1 MVQSTLSPPLTL
13 EAFLATP
20 EIEASPAW
28 ELTDAIAHQKPMPT
42 LFHSRIQRNLV
53 NYIHARTD
61 RYEVIQE
68 LRCIV
73 PPNSPVPDISVIAVE
88 RLGEEDGPFNSALD
102 WLIEVRSPDQ
112 STLKLQSK
120 ILHCL
125 DKGTQLAWLIDC
137 DRDRV
142 WVWDADGLPMVYEG
156 DDQLPDLDLELGL
169 TVNDLAAMAR
179 QR

>member
-1 MVQSTLSPPLTL
+1 MIQSTLSPPLTL
-13 EAFLATP
+13 EEFLATP

-28 ELTDAIAHQKPMPT
+28 ELTDGTAQQKPMPT

-53 NYIHARTD
+53 NYINARTKI
-61 RYEVIQE
+61 YEAIQE

-73 PPNSPVPDISVIAVE
+73 PPNSPVPDISVIATE
-88 RLGEEDGPFNSALD
+88 RLGEEDGPFNGAPD

-125 DKGTQLAWLIDC
+125 DNGTQLAWLIDC
-137 DRDRV
+137 DRGSV
-142 WVWDADGLPMVYEG
+142 WVWDTDGLPMVYE
-156 DDQLPDLDLELGL
+156 DDDKLPDLGLALEL
-169 TVNDLAAMAR
+169 TVNDLSAMAR